1 MALAIPSKP
10 WSANN
15 TDSLS
20 TFLGEFQ
27 LDSFDKFARLILVG
41 NGEYI
46 LKVLRRL
53 QKKPNW
59 PTFQAGTSAT
69 R

>member
-27 LDSFDKFARLILVG
+27 LDSFEKFAILILVG
-41 NGEYI
+41 HGRI
-46 LKVLRRL
+46 LLKVLRRL

-59 PTFQAGTSAT
+59 PTFSNRRPSG
-69 R
+69 